1 MIGGT
6 VHEVEQTEGSKGY
19 EVLFPVAVGG
29 IFLVVLVVGAL
40 LG

>member
-1 MIGGT
+1 MGN
-6 VHEVEQTEGSKGY
+6 TEIETSRAQ
-19 EVLFPVAVGG
+19 EVLFPVVVGG